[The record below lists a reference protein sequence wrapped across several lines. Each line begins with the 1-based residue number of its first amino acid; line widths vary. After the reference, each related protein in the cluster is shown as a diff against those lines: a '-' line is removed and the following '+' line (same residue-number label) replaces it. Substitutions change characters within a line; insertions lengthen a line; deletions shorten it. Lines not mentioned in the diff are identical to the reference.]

1 MKELDELRNLGIKN
15 PYFLLQLKESATE
28 AEINEAF
35 KKLIKKYPEN
45 AKNKDNEYV
54 TQMIKSSRVA
64 ILNQESRR
72 IIDGYLQSERKAHAL
87 EPFKNDTASNNSN
100 TTSKQKQT
108 TEEVL
113 ASANPTIQK
122 KARKECLLPEILEDY
137 GLHNSG
143 ELSFADLQLILK
155 EYLKKSWPFYQ
166 TEARGEAKQNLTNIY
181 LLLDKKAQ
189 LYCVEDIFCRGSW
202 LDYDSRHLQ
211 DIFTRQELYKTE
223 GSTYKVS
230 ILDSAIKLWNDRL
243 PQDEC
248 LVSMQTIFPYYLL
261 ENGAMSKGDIMKG
274 IELGN
279 ECLFEL
285 RKTGY
290 MKKTTA
296 KEYIK

>member
-1 MKELDELRNLGIKN
+1 MKELDELRSLGIKN
-15 PYFLLQLKESATE
+15 PYFLLQLKESASE
-28 AEINEAF
+28 NEINEAF
-35 KKLIKKYPEN
+35 KKLIKNYPEN

-54 TQMIKSSRVA
+54 IQMLKASRVA
-64 ILNQESRR
+64 LLNKEARK
-72 IIDGYLQSERKAHAL
+72 IIDGCLQSERASHAL
-87 EPFKNDTASNNSN
+87 EPFKSD
-100 TTSKQKQT
+100 TTSHKEKP
-108 TEEVL
+108 TEELL
-113 ASANPTIQK
+113 ASKNQSVQK

-166 TEARGEAKQNLTNIY
+166 TEARGEAKQNLTNTY

-189 LYCVEDIFCRGSW
+189 LYCVEDIFCRGEW
-202 LDYDSRHLQ
+202 FDYSSRYLH

-223 GSTYKVS
+223 LSTYKTS
-230 ILDSAIKLWNDRL
+230 ILDPAITLWNDRL

-261 ENGAMSKGDIMKG
+261 EPGTMSKSDIVKG

-279 ECLFEL
+279 ECLFQL

-290 MKKTTA
+290 MKKTAA